1 MEARDSKLATGILL
15 RANLLITKGVKASEE
30 QKRRIETLLSQSRP
44 KVIVAVTEEKA
55 AVRSVLFEPKG
66 DPKEAGLVFLTGQ
79 MVKREDPQKK
89 TRVIVREVS
98 LMDLSADQRFLV
110 CAQDRTVIVF
120 AFQTGKEVNRLAGHT
135 EVIVSSVLAPQGSL
149 LGTRDRAQALKV
161 WNLPERRELARGQ
174 LPPGEGGIAWAPGG
188 KILAAAVDDKV
199 VFFAVQK
206 ESLRPLLGAFDKLK
220 ADTAITAL
228 VFRPDGLFLTGDK
241 NGKVVTWDI
250 DGGKRL
256 LTLQGLR
263 GPVLALACS
272 PDGAALAAG
281 DSLGKILVWDAAS
294 GEVRNEFTSELGGVA
309 SLGFSPD
316 GTALAA
322 GGEGPSKNGRVVTY
336 KLRPLAR

>member
-1 MEARDSKLATGILL
+1 MKV
-15 RANLLITKGVKASEE
+15 VKASEE
-30 QKRRIETLLSQSRP
+30 QKRRIETLLSQSRL

-110 CAQDRTVIVF
+110 CAQDRT
-120 AFQTGKEVNRLAGHT
+120 
-135 EVIVSSVLAPQGSL
+135 IVSSVLAPQGSL